1 MTRRPSLVAL
11 AQDYLSFRRGLG
23 FAMRIEGAELMR
35 FARYADAIGHRGP
48 VTADLA
54 LAWARLPKDA
64 DRLYWARRLDI
75 VRRFAKHRALFDPA
89 TEIPPDRVF
98 GPSYRRR
105 SPHIYSEREIASL
118 LQAAGRLGP
127 AGGLRPHTYVTLF
140 GLLVSTG
147 LRISEALRLTREEVD
162 LEAGLLIVSETKFHK
177 SRLIPLHPTTAAAL
191 RRYADRRDGYHPL
204 VRLPAFFLTEW
215 GTSLKYWRVLMTF
228 SALRRDLG
236 WDRLGGS
243 PRRIHNIRHSFAV
256 RRLLRWYEEGVDI
269 DNKIAVLSTY
279 LGHAKVTDTYW
290 YLTAVPEL
298 LAVAA
303 ARYEAYAGRRLRGR
317 P

>member
-11 AQDYLSFRRGLG
+11 AEDYLTLRRGLG

-48 VTADLA
+48 VTTELA
-54 LAWARLPKDA
+54 LAWAGLPKEA
-64 DRLYWARRLDI
+64 DPLYRARRLDV

-118 LQAAGRLGP
+118 LRAAGQLGP
-127 AGGLRPHTYVTLF
+127 VGGLRPQTYVTLF
-140 GLLVSTG
+140 GLLASTG
-147 LRISEALRLTREEVD
+147 LRISEALRLTEKEVD
-162 LEAGLLIVSETKFHK
+162 LGAGLLTVSETKFHK
-177 SRLIPLHPTTAAAL
+177 SRLIPLHPSTAAAL
-191 RRYADRRDGYHPL
+191 RRYAERRDNYHPL
-204 VRLPAFFLTEW
+204 VRLPAFFLTER
-215 GTSLKYWRVLMTF
+215 GTSLKHCRVLKTF
-228 SALRRDLG
+228 RDLRRDLG
-236 WDRLGGS
+236 WDRLGGP
-243 PRRIHNIRHSFAV
+243 PRRIHNLRHSFAV
-256 RRLLRWYEEGVDI
+256 RRLLRWYEEGADI

-279 LGHAKVTDTYW
+279 LGHVKVTDTYW

-303 ARYEAYAGRRLRGR
+303 ARYEAYAGRRPRGR

>member
-11 AQDYLSFRRGLG
+11 AEGYLSFRRGLG
-23 FAMRIEGAELMR
+23 FAMRVEGAELMR
-35 FARYADAIGHRGP
+35 FARYADTSGHRGP
-48 VTADLA
+48 VTTELA

-64 DRLYWARRLDI
+64 DPLYWARRLDI

-89 TEIPPDRVF
+89 TEIPPDRMF

-105 SPHIYSEREIASL
+105 SPHIYSESEIASL
-118 LQAAGRLGP
+118 LSTAGRLGP
-127 AGGLRPHTYVTLF
+127 AGGLRPQTYVTLF
-140 GLLVSTG
+140 GLLASTG
-147 LRISEALRLTREEVD
+147 LRISEALRLTRDEVD
-162 LEAGLLIVSETKFHK
+162 LDTGLLTISETKFHK

-191 RRYADRRDGYHPL
+191 RRYADRRDNYHPL
-204 VRLPAFFLTEW
+204 VRLPAFFLTER

-228 SALRRDLG
+228 IDLRRALR
-236 WDRLGGS
+236 WDKLGGP
-243 PRRIHNIRHSFAV
+243 PRRIHNLRHSFAV
-256 RRLLRWYEEGVDI
+256 RRLLRWYEEGADI
-269 DNKIAVLSTY
+269 DNKIAALSTY
-279 LGHAKVTDTYW
+279 LGHARIMDTYW

-303 ARYEAYAGRRLRGR
+303 ARYEAYSGRRLRGQ